1 MRALGGSWAA
11 LAAEFGGSHLVM
23 KCFDFAVR
31 SAMRFS
37 ILAVRFCR
45 LPTFSVS
52 RGDRTRRL
60 PWRITEPN
68 SETNYANHAHHEAQI
83 VITSLQ
89 GVADKEAIVQ
99 ELVGARRTLYASPRG
114 TAVRLFSGSLYLP
127 SLSPCICLLWVPS
140 LGLCICLLLQAPC
153 TRCTAWSPPPSQHAE
168 SRPRFV
174 CKTLLNP
181 RLLKS

>member
-68 SETNYANHAHHEAQI
+68 LGTNYANHAHHEAQI

-127 SLSPCICLLWVPS
+127 SLSPCICLLWVPVS
-140 LGLCICLLLQAPC
+140 AFSYRPPALDAQLGVRLPRSMLKADRDLYARPC
-153 TRCTAWSPPPSQHAE
+153 SIPAC
-168 SRPRFV
+168 
-174 CKTLLNP
+174 
-181 RLLKS
+181 